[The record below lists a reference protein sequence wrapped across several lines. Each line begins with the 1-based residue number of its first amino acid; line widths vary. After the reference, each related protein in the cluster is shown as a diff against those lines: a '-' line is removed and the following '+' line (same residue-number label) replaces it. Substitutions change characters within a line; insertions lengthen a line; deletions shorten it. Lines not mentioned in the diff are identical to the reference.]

1 MFLASK
7 CGKLRALSAR
17 SIFRSKFQLLVQRQL
32 NVAYV
37 SILSSSVPVEAADTQ
52 GCLLDERK
60 SALFDRACCLSQ
72 TIHHVFM
79 ESFAAFCIWIYEILC
94 KFSTVMLWSK
104 QGWIR
109 VPLCCSYL
117 RKLCSV
123 NWYAIWWEIFS
134 PHAIDRMWF
143 GTGLRAVCLSQYI
156 HFS

>member
-1 MFLASK
+1 MNMAQQIYLAPGPSSNFWFRDDRVWRMSASFPRQRP
-7 CGKLRALSAR
+7 LRCA
-17 SIFRSKFQLLVQRQL
+17 VTW
-32 NVAYV
+32 V
-37 SILSSSVPVEAADTQ
+37 SSRIHEQKAPFNQ
-52 GCLLDERK
+52 
-60 SALFDRACCLSQ
+60 ACCLPQ
-72 TIHHVFM
+72 AIHHVCM